1 MASYT
6 SLEPAFT
13 QTFTQD
19 GQAVGF
25 STDAAVSLFAST
37 SFLYTLGIMLSV
49 VAAGVMYAR
58 AGVWRMEA
66 SERGVK
72 KSNEEIK
79 RTTLGLL
86 GVLSLFVIIYTFNR
100 DLLTGN
106 VGLDG
111 LRAGTSAYTPPSN
124 SAPRTCD
131 TPSYVISQLSSP
143 GGICANTACTALS
156 GCSYQQY
163 LPIIRSEASRQGV
176 DENLVI
182 AIMCTESRGVA
193 DARNQNPNGSY
204 DCGLMQINQTGSC
217 SPSSLDPASNIAAG
231 VTHLK
236 RVISSAGQVYQ
247 NIPQTAGVAATY
259 NCCANGTV
267 PNAPSAD
274 CTTSSGFPFSVP
286 KWACPINPGEGQFN
300 MCTVKSYGCGVNAC
314 VWQLSGGSM

>member
-1 MASYT
+1 MNPSNSKIYVP
-6 SLEPAFT
+6 LEPAFS

-111 LRAGTSAYTPPSN
+111 LRANPVKAGAVSSSSATSTPVATTSPSVPFIPAN
-124 SAPRTCD
+124 NDDPTGWNAIRD
-131 TPSYVISQLSSP
+131 DAAMRAQL
-143 GGICANTACTALS
+143 AAL
-156 GCSYQQY
+156 
-163 LPIIRSEASRQGV
+163 
-176 DENLVI
+176 
-182 AIMCTESRGVA
+182 
-193 DARNQNPNGSY
+193 PNGGVRVNKNV
-204 DCGLMQINQTGSC
+204 CTTPTQTSC
-217 SPSSLDPASNIAAG
+217 TTVGGWPPETPAMLAQLRSACPGNMSVTGGTEAGHRSHGPGKRPVDLSLNDSSLESCIRAFPAGPSLSYCYKTYQKFG
-231 VTHLK
+231 YVFCDE
-236 RVISSAGQVYQ
+236 ISTPRHWHVQ
-247 NIPQTAGVAATY
+247 
-259 NCCANGTV
+259 
-267 PNAPSAD
+267 
-274 CTTSSGFPFSVP
+274 
-286 KWACPINPGEGQFN
+286 
-300 MCTVKSYGCGVNAC
+300 
-314 VWQLSGGSM
+314 